1 MSRTR
6 IFLADD
12 HAILLDALKKLL
24 EPLYHVVGAVTD
36 GRALVEQAAVL
47 RPDVFVI
54 DIAMPRLNG
63 LDACRQIKALI
74 REARIIFLT
83 MNEDAD
89 TAAEA
94 VRCGASGYLIK
105 KSAGSELFKALQT
118 VLLGRVYVSP
128 CLSAGLTS
136 LFVAEAKANDSVRE
150 LSLRQREVL
159 QLIAEGSSMKEAADS
174 LSVTPR
180 TIAFHKYSM
189 MERLGIKTSAELVQ
203 HAVQLGLVTTKPVS
217 QASSTRR
224 PAHATSQPSCHF

>member
-6 IFLADD
+6 ILLADD
-12 HAILLDALKKLL
+12 HAILLDALTKLL

-36 GRALVEQAAVL
+36 GRTLVDQATLL

-74 REARIIFLT
+74 PEARIIFLT
-83 MNEDAD
+83 MREDAD

-94 VRCGASGYLIK
+94 IRRGASGYLVK
-105 KSAGSELFKALQT
+105 RSAGSELFTALQT
-118 VLLGRVYVSP
+118 VLQGRVYITP
-128 CLSAGLTS
+128 CLSVGLTS
-136 LFVAEAKANDSVRE
+136 LFVREAKANDSARE

-174 LSVTPR
+174 LNITPR

-189 MERLGIKTSAELVQ
+189 MERLGIKTSAELVH
-203 HAVQLGLVTTKPVS
+203 HAVQLGLVTTKPAS
-217 QASSTRR
+217 QSSSTRR
-224 PAHATSQPSCHF
+224 PAHAA